1 MSGPIEELV
10 EIRCIDVDEDRLVSP
25 FELNLWEIL
34 DKARRIFKVELRL
47 RYRPCSYAAV
57 TDERIEIFIHR
68 YHRRISEIET
78 WLVDAL
84 GPICQDHAESMHEE
98 NGWRPEVVVWICR
111 FSGIRGAMAFFDAK
125 EEVFDAGS
133 SHPDFDRL
141 EELAEEAGR
150 QAARL
155 ANGRQ

>member
-1 MSGPIEELV
+1 VHGQREG
-10 EIRCIDVDEDRLVSP
+10 RIDVYTRRVLAISAAGFVSAGP
-25 FELNLWEIL
+25 N
-34 DKARRIFKVELRL
+34 V
-47 RYRPCSYAAV
+47 AAV
-57 TDERIEIFIHR
+57 TDERIEIFVHR

-141 EELAEEAGR
+141 EELAEEAGH